1 MINVEVSTVINRSV
15 EDVFAFTANFEN
27 LPKWESDIQEVK
39 PISVKPNGVGTTYQC
54 LLKFP
59 GQTVSCK
66 FVITEYEPN
75 RMIAFVGEPAGPV
88 TPKGS
93 YSFETTQEGTKIT
106 VRPRPE
112 FRGFFRL
119 LEPLMAGYIRKQNVT
134 HLSNLK
140 QLLEA

>member
-1 MINVEVSTVINRSV
+1 MINVEVSTVIHRLV

-39 PISVKPNGVGTTYQC
+39 QISVKPNGVGTTYEC

-59 GQTVSCK
+59 GQTVSSK

-93 YSFETTQEGTKIT
+93 YLFDATKDGTKIT

-119 LEPLMAGYIRKQNVT
+119 LEPMMASYIRKQNVE

-140 QLLEA
+140 RLLET